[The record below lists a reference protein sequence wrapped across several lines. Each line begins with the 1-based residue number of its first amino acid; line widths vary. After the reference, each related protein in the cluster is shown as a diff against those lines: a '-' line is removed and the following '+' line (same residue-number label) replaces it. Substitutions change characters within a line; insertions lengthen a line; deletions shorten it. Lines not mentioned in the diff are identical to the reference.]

1 MFIKYEEQTWTAIH
15 WLQSISMLFARF
27 FNFIFVLKMHDCGIL
42 GISFI
47 IFLFYLFFIFFVM
60 DLWKVQL
67 YYKNGKS

>member
-1 MFIKYEEQTWTAIH
+1 
-15 WLQSISMLFARF
+15 
-27 FNFIFVLKMHDCGIL
+27 MHDCGIL